1 MFMGHFAAALV
12 PLAKLDKAERKKFFW
27 ILLLA
32 SQFLDFIMLIFVA
45 LGIETMTPNKYGE
58 VALYKMQTDMVFS
71 HDIVPVLVWIVLFGG
86 VVYAVKRNTYIAIW
100 SAILVAV
107 HELFDLIVGFEHNI
121 FGRDTMAV
129 GANLYHKNPVL
140 GLFIEAV
147 ICSACIIYFVKV
159 SEKRNLSVSKSLK
172 MFLWVCLV
180 GMTLLSIPAGSYSLA
195 ELKEILGF

>member
-1 MFMGHFAAALV
+1 MFMGHFATALV
-12 PLAKLDKAERKKFFW
+12 PLAKLDKAERKSFFW

-45 LGIETMTPNKYGE
+45 LGMESMTPGKYGE
-58 VALYKMQTDMVFS
+58 APLYRMQTEMVFS
-71 HDIVPVLVWIVLFGG
+71 HDIVPVLAWIALFGG
-86 VVYAVKRNTYIAIW
+86 IVYAVKKNTYIAIW

-121 FGRDTMAV
+121 FGKDTMAV
-129 GANLYHKNPVL
+129 GTNLYHKNPAL

-147 ICSACIIYFVKV
+147 ICSVCIIYFVKV

-172 MFLWVCLV
+172 IFLWVCLV
-180 GMTLLSIPAGSYSLA
+180 GMTLLSLPAGYTPA